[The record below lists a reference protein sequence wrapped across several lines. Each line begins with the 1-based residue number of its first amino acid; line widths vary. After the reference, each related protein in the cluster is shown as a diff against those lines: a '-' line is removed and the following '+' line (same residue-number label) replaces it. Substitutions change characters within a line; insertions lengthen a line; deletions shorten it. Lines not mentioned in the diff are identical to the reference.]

1 MRKIIKCNKVDY
13 PSLTDLWE
21 RSVRATHDFL
31 TDDAIAAIRED
42 MLSKYLPNAGIY
54 AIKDNRRVCG
64 FIGVSDNKIEML
76 FVDSDKLRQGYGSA
90 LLDFAMMRGYRRVDV
105 NEQNEGA
112 LAFYLSKG
120 FRVIG
125 RDDTDAEGRD
135 YPVLHLSL

>member
-42 MLSKYLPNAGIY
+42 MLSKYL
-54 AIKDNRRVCG
+54 RVCG